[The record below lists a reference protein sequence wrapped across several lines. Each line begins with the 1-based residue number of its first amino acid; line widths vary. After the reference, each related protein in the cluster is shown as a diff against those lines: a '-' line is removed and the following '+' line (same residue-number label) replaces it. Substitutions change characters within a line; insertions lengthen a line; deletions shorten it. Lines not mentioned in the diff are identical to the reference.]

1 MTSKLFY
8 LPVKTLPYAFI
19 RLLFFILVLQRRT
32 MHVYVPLSRQSH
44 LLFYLLGDDESG
56 DKTKMETRERCYDFQ
71 KISPKNWQKIAFFRK
86 LHTANISKNS
96 IIILVFE
103 KKQLFRPKLSKIAEN
118 CDHNIGPVQ
127 SS

>member
-1 MTSKLFY
+1 MTK
-8 LPVKTLPYAFI
+8 VA
-19 RLLFFILVLQRRT
+19 
-32 MHVYVPLSRQSH
+32 
-44 LLFYLLGDDESG
+44 
-56 DKTKMETRERCYDFQ
+56 TKPKWKQGNDVMIF
-71 KISPKNWQKIAFFRK
+71 KIFSPKNWQKIAFFRK